1 MHIKFNSKEHEQFFY
16 KLINQCSKCDTYHQS
31 LFYTL
36 AIDKDCRNHIH
47 DLYDFENDCIICN
60 GLSQEWQTSG
70 SDLTTRLAFNLWN
83 GFSQVGY
90 ENESTPSEL
99 FAYEYAPYFFEA
111 IKIRYP
117 EYCKELSY
125 QKTAGKE
132 R

>member
-1 MHIKFNSKEHEQFFY
+1 MLKFKSKEHEQFFY
-16 KLINQCSKCDTYHQS
+16 TFVNSYKNNDTYHLS

-36 AIDKDCRNHIH
+36 GIDKDCRNHINE
-47 DLYDFENDCIICN
+47 LYDIKSDSIKIR
-60 GLSQEWQTSG
+60 GLREGWQTSG

-83 GFSQVGY
+83 GYTQDGY

-99 FAYEYAPYFFEA
+99 FACEYAPYFFEA

-117 EYCKELSY
+117 EYCKE
-125 QKTAGKE
+125 QPHRKNTGKE